1 MRASTVS
8 FIFGLFINSYGVLFF
23 RIIDRTKKKNIH
35 SSSYIKVV
43 LHVHTTLACQEKNYQ
58 FDFWLWTADQF
69 TVVLI
74 GNSVCHSLSYKLS
87 GGKWR
92 CQPSGHLNLETVI
105 FTVPPIS
112 AQPSPDTQSW
122 AWLRTYFVLYE
133 AQSPSRLII
142 TVMVKLLTSPKV
154 DFIWDCRAT
163 AEPGPRLT
171 SSLLFHAFPTIWE
184 PGTGPGGGGGG
195 GTPIHY
201 IYGYV
206 LPKGVVILKL
216 LI

>member
-1 MRASTVS
+1 MYIQLQHVKKRTTNL
-8 FIFGLFINSYGVLFF
+8 IFDCELQINLRQFS
-23 RIIDRTKKKNIH
+23 
-35 SSSYIKVV
+35 
-43 LHVHTTLACQEKNYQ
+43 LAIQ
-58 FDFWLWTADQF
+58 FVTRSAINFQG
-69 TVVLI
+69 
-74 GNSVCHSLSYKLS
+74 GN
-87 GGKWR
+87 GDAN
-92 CQPSGHLNLETVI
+92 PSGHLNLETVI

-171 SSLLFHAFPTIWE
+171 SSPLFHAFPTI
-184 PGTGPGGGGGG
+184 
-195 GTPIHY
+195 
-201 IYGYV
+201 
-206 LPKGVVILKL
+206 
-216 LI
+216 